1 MAENMKNINWYP
13 GHMEKARRQ
22 MQENLKVMD
31 LIIEVRDARIP
42 LASENPFL
50 AEMAAGKPRIIILS
64 KTDLADPEQTAR
76 WEEALRTEQR
86 EVLSLDLRQGKDVRK
101 KIIAASR
108 LLTAAKYEKMKARG
122 IRNPRAMRA
131 MACGIPNSGKSTLI
145 NRVFGRASLKTE
157 DHPGVTRSLSWIHA
171 DPALDILDTP
181 GVLWPRFDDQHAAAL
196 LGITGAINDQLLDF
210 KDLSCVLITTMQKY
224 YPGLLE
230 KAYEY
235 QDLEDPYDVLR
246 AAAACR
252 RILKENNE
260 ADLDRTASAM
270 IHEFRRGKL
279 GRITLEHEEDVEDL
293 SE

>member
-1 MAENMKNINWYP
+1 
-13 GHMEKARRQ
+13 
-22 MQENLKVMD
+22 
-31 LIIEVRDARIP
+31 
-42 LASENPFL
+42 
-50 AEMAAGKPRIIILS
+50 
-64 KTDLADPEQTAR
+64 
-76 WEEALRTEQR
+76 
-86 EVLSLDLRQGKDVRK
+86 
-101 KIIAASR
+101 
-108 LLTAAKYEKMKARG
+108 
-122 IRNPRAMRA
+122 
-131 MACGIPNSGKSTLI
+131 
-145 NRVFGRASLKTE
+145 
-157 DHPGVTRSLSWIHA
+157 
-171 DPALDILDTP
+171 
-181 GVLWPRFDDQHAAAL
+181 
-196 LGITGAINDQLLDF
+196 
-210 KDLSCVLITTMQKY
+210 MQKY